1 MDFSKYVRFPFLLSA
16 CSALQVVNTVT
27 AIANYLP
34 PDAFEG
40 FVPALPM
47 SKNLLALRDN
57 PPDNPKPALPTR
69 TQENIIRELVE
80 TERKYGK
87 DIELMH
93 VCFLLDLA

>member
-1 MDFSKYVRFPFLLSA
+1 
-16 CSALQVVNTVT
+16 
-27 AIANYLP
+27 
-34 PDAFEG
+34 
-40 FVPALPM
+40 M